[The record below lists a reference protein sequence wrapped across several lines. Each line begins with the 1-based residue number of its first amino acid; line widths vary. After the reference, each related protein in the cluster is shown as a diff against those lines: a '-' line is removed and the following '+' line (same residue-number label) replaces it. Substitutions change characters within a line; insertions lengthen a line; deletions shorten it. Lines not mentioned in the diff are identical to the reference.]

1 MGWQAT
7 VAGGTA
13 AGVTE
18 AGGAV
23 AGVTEATP
31 RSVDDA
37 VEDLPPA
44 LRNAYRSYGLAGV
57 CARRSN
63 SGEVVCATSVLAVV
77 VLGGLAIGRARY
89 AAMMSSPEL

>member
-37 VEDLPPA
+37 IEDLPPA
-44 LRNAYRSYGLAGV
+44 LRNAYRSYGLATTGAVWQAPLRAWGLV
-57 CARRSN
+57 C
-63 SGEVVCATSVLAVV
+63 
-77 VLGGLAIGRARY
+77 
-89 AAMMSSPEL
+89 